1 LIFYKEFYVANEQQP
16 TPRKMTDE
24 EGKDMGESI
33 RRMKALLER
42 APKKIEGF
50 DAAEPKPNE

>member
-1 LIFYKEFYVANEQQP
+1 MANEQQP